1 MKTRSTFLIEVTIEH
16 DDDLT
21 REEALEL
28 ASEEGQELDV
38 IFSQGNTYD
47 EEFDYSFE
55 AVDAKGNTVA
65 EVVKS
70 RII

>member
-1 MKTRSTFLIEVTIEH
+1 MKTRSTFLVEVTIEH
-16 DDDLT
+16 DAELT

-28 ASEEGQELDV
+28 ASDEGMELDV
-38 IFSQGNTYD
+38 IFSEGNTYD

-55 AVDAKGNTVA
+55 AVDEKGNTIA
-65 EVVKS
+65 EIVKS